1 MYYVYILK
9 LDRVGDKEFYIG
21 YTSDLKKRFNQHVAG
36 ENKTTRNRNPKLAYY
51 EAYLDKYKAL
61 EREKNL
67 KNSGSSYM
75 GLMKRIG
82 LK

>member
-1 MYYVYILK
+1 MYYVYVLK
-9 LDRVGDKEFYIG
+9 LNKVGGKEFYIG
-21 YTSDLKKRFNQHVAG
+21 YTSDLRKRLSQHIAG
-36 ENKTTRNRNPKLAYY
+36 ENMTTRNRNSKLVYY

>member
-9 LDRVGDKEFYIG
+9 LNIIGDKEFYIG
-21 YTSDLKKRFNQHVAG
+21 YTSDLKKRFNQHVVG
-36 ENKTTRNRNPKLAYY
+36 ENKTTRNRNQKLVYY